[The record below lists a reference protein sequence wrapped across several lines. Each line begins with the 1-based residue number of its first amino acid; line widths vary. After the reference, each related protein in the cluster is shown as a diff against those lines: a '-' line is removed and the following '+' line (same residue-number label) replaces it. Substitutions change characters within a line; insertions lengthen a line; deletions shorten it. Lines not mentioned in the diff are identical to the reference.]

1 MKTKIWEV
9 CDRSEDEDC
18 SLILYKFVARESYK
32 FNKRRST
39 ECCIRD
45 RLWVD
50 FKNGKFVFA
59 DQPNEAK
66 WEDCSIA
73 GTPYTQAVMI
83 FPCDDDTYMSAI
95 YLQGLTPKKFRA
107 GMSAAPGG
115 RIYPNWCRPHNATL
129 KFIGYNG
136 GYLNNKEAFL
146 SILEYQ
152 SLQGYHNHEVGKK
165 YASMYSE
172 VLSTMVQETEAK
184 EPTKG
189 ESEADLQKIV
199 ECRIRYKEFQEDL
212 LKDCGL
218 VVKDFDGNVLSNK
231 WDEFVK

>member
-9 CDRSEDEDC
+9 ADRSKDGDC
-18 SLILYKFVARESYK
+18 SLVLYKFMANETYK
-32 FNKRRST
+32 LDKHGST
-39 ECCIRD
+39 EYSIRD

-73 GTPYTQAVMI
+73 GTPYTKAVML

-95 YLQGLTPKKFRA
+95 SLRGLTPKKFMA
-107 GMSAAPGG
+107 GMSARPGG
-115 RIYPNWCRPHNATL
+115 RIHPNWCRPRNATL
-129 KFIGYNG
+129 SFIGYNG
-136 GYLNNKEAFL
+136 GYLTNKEAFL

-152 SLQGYHNHEVGKK
+152 DLQGYHKHPMGKK

-172 VLSTMVQETEAK
+172 ILHTMVKDMEAK
-184 EPTKG
+184 ETARG
-189 ESEADLQKIV
+189 ESKADLQKIV

-212 LKDCGL
+212 LNDCGL
-218 VVKDFDGNVLSNK
+218 VVKDFDGKVISNK
-231 WDEFVK
+231 WDELVK